1 MNIFFLHRAAPIA
14 AQMHA
19 DIHVV
24 KMILECAQLLSTAH
38 HSFGN
43 PVTYKATHANH
54 PCTVWVRQSRLHY
67 QFVQEL
73 AKSLCRE
80 YRLRFGK
87 THKSEEL
94 ILGELAVPP
103 AGLTTSKWIEP
114 PLAMPDEF
122 KTDDLVESYQRYYAS
137 KNDKMLM
144 RWHKGNS
151 LPPFW
156 FTLKVNEINHAQK
169 EAA

>member
-24 KMILECAQLLSTAH
+24 KMILECAQLLATAH
-38 HSFGN
+38 HHYDS
-43 PVTYKATHANH
+43 PVTYKPTHANH
-54 PCTVWVRQSRLHY
+54 PCAVWTRSSRLHY
-67 QFVQEL
+67 QFVQDL
-73 AKSLCRE
+73 ASALCRE
-80 YRLRFGK
+80 YRLRFQK

-94 ILGELAVPP
+94 ILGELRRPP
-103 AGLTTSKWIEP
+103 AALTTSKWTEP

-122 KTDDLVESYQRYYAS
+122 KSDDLVESYQRYYAS

-144 RWHKGNS
+144 RWNRGNS

-156 FTLKVNEINHAQK
+156 FSLRVNEIAYERK

>member
-19 DIHVV
+19 DVHVV

-38 HSFGN
+38 HSFDS
-43 PVTYKATHANH
+43 PVTYKPTHANH
-54 PCTVWVRQSRLHY
+54 PCAVWVRQSRLHY
-67 QFVQEL
+67 QFCQEL
-73 AKSLCRE
+73 AMALCRE
-80 YRLRFGK
+80 YRMRFSK

-94 ILGELAVPP
+94 IAGELRHPP
-103 AGLTTSKWIEP
+103 VGLTTSKWIEP

-137 KNDKMLM
+137 KNDKMVL
-144 RWHKGNS
+144 RWHRGAN

-156 FTLKVNEINHAQK
+156 FTLKVNELNHAQK